1 MAARRWLDL
10 LNFAVLLLVAGP
22 RPVEAQTTN
31 RFAGAFDELFS
42 NGGKVTPIFTRP
54 DAPAPPTSIDVSPPP
69 TPSISVRRKPANK
82 KGQRALS
89 RSGLSRQPRQPALL
103 RSPGAKLFSRLPRR
117 RS

>member
-31 RFAGAFDELFS
+31 RFAGTFDELFS

-54 DAPAPPTSIDVSPPP
+54 DAPALPTGIDVSSPP
-69 TPSISVRRKPANK
+69 SAEH
-82 KGQRALS
+82 QRAAETYEHGPAS
-89 RSGLSRQPRQPALL
+89 TFEERRMPPSKPQAIAAAPTGRQA
-103 RSPGAKLFSRLPRR
+103 
-117 RS
+117 

>member
-54 DAPAPPTSIDVSPPP
+54 DAPALPTSIDVSPP
-69 TPSISVRRKPANK
+69 SNAVHQHADEAGEQEGPAS
-82 KGQRALS
+82 ALAK
-89 RSGLSRQPRQPALL
+89 RLIAPAETAS
-103 RSPGAKLFSRLPRR
+103 SPA
-117 RS
+117 